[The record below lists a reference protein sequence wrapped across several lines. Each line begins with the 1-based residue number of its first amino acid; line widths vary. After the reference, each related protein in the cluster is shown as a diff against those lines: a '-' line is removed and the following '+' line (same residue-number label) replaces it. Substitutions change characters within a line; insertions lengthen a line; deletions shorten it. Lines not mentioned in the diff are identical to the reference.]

1 MKKTLLAGTFILAL
15 LSLLSACKNS
25 TPTETI
31 DKAVAEY
38 QQSAKQTGMPSK
50 GKADT
55 LLQAYQAFVD
65 QNPNDAQ
72 TPEYLFKMG
81 EIYQFHQQYDKG
93 IATYQTII
101 DKYPK
106 YDKAPQAMFLMAFAY
121 ENYLKDTNK
130 AKTAY
135 EAFLQK
141 YPTHQLAKDAQFS
154 LDNLGKTPEEVME
167 MILKKNKNAT
177 ADSAAAKPKS
187 KTK

>member
-1 MKKTLLAGTFILAL
+1 MKKMLLAGTFILCL
-15 LSLLSACKNS
+15 LSLLSACNNS
-25 TPTETI
+25 TPEETI
-31 DKAVAEY
+31 DKAVAAY

-65 QNPNDAQ
+65 KNPDDTK

-101 DKYPK
+101 DKYPNYEK
-106 YDKAPQAMFLMAFAY
+106 TPQAMFLMAFAY
-121 ENYLKDTNK
+121 ENYVKDINK

-135 EAFLQK
+135 ESFLQK

-154 LDNLGKTPEEVME
+154 LDNLGKTPEEVMD
-167 MILKKNKNAT
+167 MILKKNKDAT
-177 ADSAAAKPKS
+177 ADSTAAKAKGKS
-187 KTK
+187 K